1 MSTCCF
7 CGSLERNFADKFCA
21 ICGSRWVEETI
32 LDAPDEVAQYCAN
45 LYEIF
50 ESSNDD
56 PNSDEIKEMRKRYK
70 ISLSV
75 HSHLVKEL
83 IAKLK
88 VVEGLS
94 DFSLEFDE
102 NINDAYAKEDTFL
115 RFKFINRSKSVRI
128 KSALLEWDD
137 PETTD
142 NMDYKA
148 KSQSPIK
155 PTEFCELTSTH
166 VFQRSGRKHISEMYL
181 TVENN
186 FGNSAKFLVNT
197 IYFSVKNLDQK
208 VVNNISTHTQINMNE
223 MGILNNE
230 NNQTA
235 NKIDLDDGLGSPKWR
250 EVKTHIKL
258 DPPKEFAEI
267 LINYRQ
273 QEIPPPPVNQ
283 SFSESPELPPR
294 SILSNIVDL
303 KTGPAELL
311 ETKTEKSGLVS
322 KGGSQNKVEPQNVH
336 EASEAVFKCF
346 HQLNGITPFADA
358 NAVVY
363 AANFSLDF
371 LDLVFTAVPDDAEDE
386 VLGMVFE
393 NGPSV
398 VTNAQDDVINF
409 SGNAIVFS
417 VAGISA
423 VTCLENLFEGQT
435 HYSWAEIKANDWT
448 FYRRRF
454 GENSF
459 LISFG
464 DGAAGQNFP
473 GCKFDLRKYQ
483 GDLSLNDVFTNAEN
497 SLARVIELAPTL
509 PEPEEVQAE
518 DEEDE
523 IEELVEDEP
532 EQEPEPVVDN
542 SAWIELDLRLQ
553 RFFTLFSFA
562 LQYCKEGQPKSVF
575 TESEVGT
582 ELMDHLYEVIHESGT
597 GLSVICLD
605 PKNAQMS
612 FDGKLVGWTGLAT
625 GLSPEG
631 IFHLA
636 KDPNGDYA
644 LDGSTCFLSWSKFF
658 RDYKGNLFMREQG
671 PDIWF
676 GTQSNYMIQACYADY
691 SSGVLQWDY
700 FEEFIQN
707 DLVESFQLFKEAT
720 EWDV

>member
-1 MSTCCF
+1 MSTCYF

-21 ICGSRWVEETI
+21 VCGSRWVEETI

-230 NNQTA
+230 NNQTT

-283 SFSESPELPPR
+283 SFSESSELPPKSTLANVPD
-294 SILSNIVDL
+294 SI
-303 KTGPAELL
+303 TGPIELV
-311 ETKTEKSGLVS
+311 EPKTLQNSSVS
-322 KGGSQNKVEPQNVH
+322 KGGTFNKAEPLNVH
-336 EASEAVFKCF
+336 EASEALFKCF
-346 HQLNGITPFADA
+346 HQLNGITPFADS
-358 NAVVY
+358 NSVIY
-363 AANFSLDF
+363 ASNFSLDF
-371 LDLVFTAVPDDAEDE
+371 LDLVFSVVPDDVEDK

-393 NGPSV
+393 NGSSV
-398 VTNAQDDVINF
+398 VNNAQDDVINF
-409 SGNAIVFS
+409 SGNALVFT
-417 VAGISA
+417 VAGITA
-423 VTCLENLFEGQT
+423 ATCIESNFEGQV
-435 HYSWAEIKANDWT
+435 HYSWAEVGANDWT

-454 GENSF
+454 GENSY

-464 DGAAGQNFP
+464 DSAAGQNFP

-483 GDLSLNDVFTNAEN
+483 GDLSLNDVFINAEN
-497 SLARVIELAPTL
+497 ALANVIELAPSLSL
-509 PEPEEVQAE
+509 PE
-518 DEEDE
+518 D
-523 IEELVEDEP
+523 
-532 EQEPEPVVDN
+532 
-542 SAWIELDLRLQ
+542 
-553 RFFTLFSFA
+553 
-562 LQYCKEGQPKSVF
+562 
-575 TESEVGT
+575 VG
-582 ELMDHLYEVIHESGT
+582 E
-597 GLSVICLD
+597 
-605 PKNAQMS
+605 
-612 FDGKLVGWTGLAT
+612 
-625 GLSPEG
+625 
-631 IFHLA
+631 
-636 KDPNGDYA
+636 
-644 LDGSTCFLSWSKFF
+644 
-658 RDYKGNLFMREQG
+658 
-671 PDIWF
+671 
-676 GTQSNYMIQACYADY
+676 
-691 SSGVLQWDY
+691 
-700 FEEFIQN
+700 
-707 DLVESFQLFKEAT
+707 
-720 EWDV
+720 